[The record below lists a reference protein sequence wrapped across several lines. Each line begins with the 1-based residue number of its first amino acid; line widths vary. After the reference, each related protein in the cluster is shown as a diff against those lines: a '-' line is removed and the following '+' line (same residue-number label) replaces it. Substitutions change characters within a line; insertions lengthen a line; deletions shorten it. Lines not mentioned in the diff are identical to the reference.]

1 MIKIDCPGCR
11 NEREY
16 CFEHQQNEKK
26 VYDEYDNHD
35 TIEYQA
41 ASDAARLKD
50 QEERGDII

>member
-1 MIKIDCPGCR
+1 MSKIDCPGCA

-26 VYDEYDNHD
+26 VYDEYTNHD
-35 TIEYQA
+35 TPEYQA

-50 QEERGDII
+50 QEEKWVI